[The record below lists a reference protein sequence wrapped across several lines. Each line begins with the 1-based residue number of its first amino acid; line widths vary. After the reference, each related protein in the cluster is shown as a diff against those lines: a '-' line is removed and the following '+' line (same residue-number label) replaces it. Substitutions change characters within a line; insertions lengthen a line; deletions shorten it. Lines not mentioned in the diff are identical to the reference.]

1 MKSRHVFLA
10 LLLAMGVAAATL
22 TSIASS
28 LKSQICTVKYLVYGL
43 LPTVALVMFL
53 LGGLAYAAG
62 QAFGAETKARAQNW
76 AMALLVGGVIGVVL
90 VILAPALVS
99 VFVTGTA
106 MQAWNTC
113 A

>member
-1 MKSRHVFLA
+1 MKGKHVFLA
-10 LLLAMGVAAATL
+10 LLLAMGVAAATV
-22 TSIASS
+22 TSIATA
-28 LKSQICTVKYLVYGL
+28 LAAQICTIKYLIYGL

-76 AMALLVGGVIGVVL
+76 AMALLVGGVIGIVL
-90 VILAPALVS
+90 VILAPALLS

-106 MQAWNTC
+106 MATFNKC
-113 A
+113 